1 MADRDPQTGQFT
13 KTMEDQYADAIIAR
27 QDAAAAQE
35 QAPDA
40 EEPTVAQPVGTPAPK
55 ALSLEEYGEHLVEV
69 KVDGQTKLVPLKKVR
84 DGLMFQD
91 AYTAR
96 RQQDTEWEAKLIA
109 REAEVQRREQ
119 EFGLREQAAGRPQAG
134 FGNVPWSGQPS
145 VPTELGAWNMG
156 TAPRPSLIEQPNA
169 GITARQPASVF
180 DNAPEADELR
190 QALGPI
196 QQEVAMLRQ
205 TYTDLQREI
214 AQQKWEQRQ
223 NERIAALAK
232 KYPGFDR
239 EAVEVDILSLSPQ
252 EYNEL
257 KENMTPA
264 KLYDYMWLRRQ
275 ASARPPVP
283 EPATPPL
290 VESPSRPVAG
300 TPPKLAPLM
309 GNNDTEAVAWY
320 EAQLKAKEKPTR
332 GRR

>member
-1 MADRDPQTGQFT
+1 
-13 KTMEDQYADAIIAR
+13 
-27 QDAAAAQE
+27 
-35 QAPDA
+35 
-40 EEPTVAQPVGTPAPK
+40 
-55 ALSLEEYGEHLVEV
+55 
-69 KVDGQTKLVPLKKVR
+69 VPLKKVR
-84 DGLMFQD
+84 EGLMFQNVF
-91 AYTAR
+91 TKR
-96 RQQDTEWEAKLIA
+96 RQEEKELLAT
-109 REAEVQRREQ
+109 REAELQRREQ
-119 EFGLREQAAGRPQAG
+119 ESGLREQAAGRPQAG

-169 GITARQPASVF
+169 GITPRQPASVF